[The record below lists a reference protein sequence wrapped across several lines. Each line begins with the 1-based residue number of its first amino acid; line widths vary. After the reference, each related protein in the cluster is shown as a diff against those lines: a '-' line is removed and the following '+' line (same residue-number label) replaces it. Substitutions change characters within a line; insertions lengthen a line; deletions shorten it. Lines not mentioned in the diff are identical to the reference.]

1 MQSWE
6 FNLWTEEKIVEFAEI
21 WKRST
26 TLHEV
31 EEALDE
37 SRLLNGHFGYDK
49 GGNKISWNDKN
60 IGEVRLCLNRA
71 FAREE
76 IPIKLESLPWRHEPN
91 WQDIALKIL
100 FK

>member
-1 MQSWE
+1 MRARQ
-6 FNLWTEEKIVEFAEI
+6 FKLWSDEKIVEFAQI
-21 WKRST
+21 WQRST
-26 TLHEV
+26 TQHEV
-31 EEALDE
+31 CATLNE
-37 SRLLNGHFGYDK
+37 SRLLNRHFGYDK
-49 GGNKISWNDKN
+49 EDNKISWNYKN
-60 IGEVRLCLNRA
+60 SGEVRLCLNRV